1 MFPSQKTY
9 LMELWSFGVL
19 ELWSFGVHI
28 SAWLVERCSEK
39 SQWRHVSLM
48 RVLSLI
54 ISFL

>member
-1 MFPSQKTY
+1 MGVNLFQYKT
-9 LMELWSFGVL
+9 EF
-19 ELWSFGVHI
+19 WSFGVHI
-28 SAWLVERCSEK
+28 SAWLEERCSEK

>member
-9 LMELWSFGVL
+9 LMELWSFGAL

-28 SAWLVERCSEK
+28 SARLVERCSEK